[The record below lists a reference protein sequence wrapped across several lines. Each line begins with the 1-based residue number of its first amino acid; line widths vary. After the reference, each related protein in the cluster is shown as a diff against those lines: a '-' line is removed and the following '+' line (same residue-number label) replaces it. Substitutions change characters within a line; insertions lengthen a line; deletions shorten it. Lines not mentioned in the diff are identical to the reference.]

1 VLARLGLKGRLQ
13 RDVALGEISID
24 ALLAAP
30 RQTRKYAPLPKFP
43 GIKVDVAVAVPS
55 ALPSADVVNVIRQ
68 AAGAICKGVELFDV
82 YSGESVG
89 AGKKSLAYHVLLQGD
104 DKTLGESE
112 EQKFLKRLDGK
123 LEAIG
128 AKLRD
133 A

>member
-1 VLARLGLKGRLQ
+1 
-13 RDVALGEISID
+13 
-24 ALLAAP
+24 
-30 RQTRKYAPLPKFP
+30 
-43 GIKVDVAVAVPS
+43 
-55 ALPSADVVNVIRQ
+55 LPSADVVNVIRQ